1 MPASLLRRLATSADL
16 DAVHAIYMHPDV
28 VPYLG
33 IDPAPL
39 VDFLPV
45 FDELLASGAFFVIPG
60 DRGLRG
66 FYRVNRKGGR
76 ARHVATLQTL
86 AVAPSERGTG
96 IARAMIEEAFDCLR
110 ADGILRVELM
120 LEVDNPRA
128 LAFYRKLGF
137 EQEGV
142 LRGAYKRSHESHYVD
157 EIYMGKWLGTAG

>member
-1 MPASLLRRLATSADL
+1 MPTPLLRRLARLDDL
-16 DAVHAIYMHPDV
+16 VAVHAIYMHPDV

-39 VDFLPV
+39 EEFRPV
-45 FDELLASGAFFVIPG
+45 FEALLASGAFFLVPG
-60 DRGLRG
+60 PAGIRGM
-66 FYRVNRKGGR
+66 YRVNRQEGR

-86 AVAPSERGTG
+86 AVAPSERGSG
-96 IARAMIEEAFDCLR
+96 IAKAMIDEAIECMR

-120 LEVDNPRA
+120 LEVDNARA

-142 LRGAYKRSHESHYVD
+142 LKRAYKRAHEAHYVD
-157 EIYMGKWLGTAG
+157 ELLMSKWLGD